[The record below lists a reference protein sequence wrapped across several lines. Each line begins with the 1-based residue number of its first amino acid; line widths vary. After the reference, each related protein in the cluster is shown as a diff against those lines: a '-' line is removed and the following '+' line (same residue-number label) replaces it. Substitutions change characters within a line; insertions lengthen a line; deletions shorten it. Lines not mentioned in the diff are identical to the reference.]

1 VTQPS
6 SPSSIQVEL
15 FGVPRL
21 LTGERVVAVPG
32 RTLGEVAAALTCGWP
47 ELCGTVLSEQGW
59 LLGGYTF
66 VVDECFTRDPEQ
78 VLAPDAEVLLVTSV
92 AGG

>member
-1 VTQPS
+1 M
-6 SPSSIQVEL
+6 
-15 FGVPRL
+15 PRL
-21 LTGERVVAVPG
+21 LTGERVVSVAG
-32 RTLGEVAAALTCGWP
+32 ATLAEVAAALTHAWP
-47 ELCGTVLSEQGW
+47 QLRGTVLSDRGW

-78 VLAPDAEVLLVTSV
+78 SLAPGTEVLLVTSV